1 MMREMMEMLEL
12 VDTIEQINKEIHSLY
27 AFQWG
32 QYKTLERTRQGLVR
46 DLYTMAMATGYKVEA
61 KNESFI
67 LIAPMR

>member
-1 MMREMMEMLEL
+1 MIKEMMEMMEL
-12 VDTIEQINKEIHSLY
+12 VDTIEAINKEIHSLY

-46 DLYTMAMATGYKVEA
+46 DLFTMAMSTGYRVEA
-61 KNESFI
+61 KGESFT